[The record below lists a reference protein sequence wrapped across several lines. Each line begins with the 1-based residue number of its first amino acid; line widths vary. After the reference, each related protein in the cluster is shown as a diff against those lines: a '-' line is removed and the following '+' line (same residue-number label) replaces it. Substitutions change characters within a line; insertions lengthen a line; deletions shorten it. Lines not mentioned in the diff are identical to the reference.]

1 MIFLLNIVPLQ
12 NNKNKNIMR
21 KFLVVILFF
30 ILCVISNAQVT
41 YSPIVGSK
49 NNIASIEKIE
59 LTDNE
64 TIVTIKYPRQKRG
77 SWVRFSSATAIIPHD
92 VLDINA
98 ARKMHLEI
106 PNVLPPAGYEQIY
119 AQAVSRVKRDR
130 AALDELGMLIR
141 HLGPDRLNTQ
151 YRVDEK
157 KRDAYYFEL
166 HFDRLPYGVEDFY
179 IRELIEDGF
188 EWCHIKIKNPFPK
201 VPNLG
206 LLEGDIKQKINQTND
221 GVVGIYE
228 STASEDNRYTLAC
241 ILDNGIYKLV
251 YMNSREHLPQWKISD
266 VKAVLQPSATSGLF
280 RADWYM
286 ADKTINEDCYVTF
299 EGATMSVVLSGDK
312 YVYIKMYPTAS
323 SGIGQ
328 VENTSWTGTGFALK
342 KGFIVT
348 NYHVVENAKNV
359 EVQGVNGSFVDS
371 YNAEIISTDKFND
384 LALIKITDD
393 KFSQFDP
400 IPYNVKTGVS
410 DVGEEVFVLGYPMTS
425 TMGDEIK
432 LTTGVVSSR
441 TGFQGD
447 MSLYQISAP
456 IQPGNS
462 GGPLFDNNGN
472 IIGVVNAKHKGAE
485 NVGYAIKTSYLR
497 NLVESSVSTDI
508 LPTNNQIS
516 NLPLTQKVKKVKDH
530 IFIIKCSSK

>member
-1 MIFLLNIVPLQ
+1 
-12 NNKNKNIMR
+12 MR

-286 ADKTINEDCYVTF
+286 ADKTINKDCYVTF

-312 YVYIKMYPTAS
+312 SVYIKMYPTAS